1 MIQNNN
7 IQKKYFCEM
16 FLVIKKILFSAT
28 IALLVL
34 LLSDAC
40 PDFSDN
46 YIGKRKDHVETSN
59 IEKIAH
65 FVLIEIL
72 NFKHNSDAHTCDE
85 NCNHTFEVDFF
96 IPSEQF
102 ALQPFR
108 FVLHQ
113 LTLDHYYSLEKIP
126 IDVIPLPPNTIS

>member
-1 MIQNNN
+1 
-7 IQKKYFCEM
+7 M

-28 IALLVL
+28 IAFLVL
-34 LLSDAC
+34 LLLDAC
-40 PDFSDN
+40 PDFSDH
-46 YIGKRKDHVETSN
+46 YIEEKKDHIGISN

-102 ALQPFR
+102 AFQSYR
-108 FVLHQ
+108 FLVHQ
-113 LTLDHYYSLEKIP
+113 LTSDQYYSLKKVP
-126 IDVIPLPPNTIS
+126 IDIIPLPPNTIS

>member
-1 MIQNNN
+1 M
-7 IQKKYFCEM
+7 
-16 FLVIKKILFSAT
+16 LSVLKKILFSTT

-46 YIGKRKDHVETSN
+46 YLEKKKDHVEFGN

-102 ALQPFR
+102 AFQSFR
-108 FVLHQ
+108 FVVHKMTSDQ
-113 LTLDHYYSLEKIP
+113 YFSLEKIP
-126 IDVIPLPPNTIS
+126 VEVIPLPPNTIS